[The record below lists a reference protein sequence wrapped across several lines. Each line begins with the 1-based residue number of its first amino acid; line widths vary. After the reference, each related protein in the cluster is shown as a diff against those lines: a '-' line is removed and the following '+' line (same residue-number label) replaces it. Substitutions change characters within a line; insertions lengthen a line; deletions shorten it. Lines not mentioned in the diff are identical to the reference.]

1 MNGFWNKT
9 SIWLQKTWN
18 IWSIS
23 LKKNTVIQ
31 NKDIYNS
38 LTFQKKT
45 SELKMASV
53 GKVTFKSIVSQSV
66 LGSN

>member
-9 SIWLQKTWN
+9 NLIDF
-18 IWSIS
+18 I
-23 LKKNTVIQ
+23 KKNPTVIQ